1 MNLPKMK
8 VRLRYAGF
16 TCGCQQ
22 LLCSAG
28 PRHFNLLKNLHF
40 PSWHSNCNQWRQDA
54 TGLQFCGEGE
64 FMSYNLV
71 AKDWRELSE
80 AASKELD
87 PQKLM
92 DLVTQLNEVLK
103 QREDRKRDVSNFE
116 PPQQ

>member
-1 MNLPKMK
+1 MK
-8 VRLRYAGF
+8 VGVKVCRFYLRLPTTSLFSWTSAF
-16 TCGCQQ
+16 Q
-22 LLCSAG
+22 LTQKSAL
-28 PRHFNLLKNLHF
+28 PDLA
-40 PSWHSNCNQWRQDA
+40 RQLQSVEARA
-54 TGLQFCGEGE
+54 TGLQLCGEGE

-92 DLVTQLNEVLK
+92 ELVTQLNEVLK
-103 QREDRKRDVSNFE
+103 QREDRKRDTSNFE

>member
-1 MNLPKMK
+1 
-8 VRLRYAGF
+8 
-16 TCGCQQ
+16 
-22 LLCSAG
+22 
-28 PRHFNLLKNLHF
+28 
-40 PSWHSNCNQWRQDA
+40 
-54 TGLQFCGEGE
+54 
-64 FMSYNLV
+64 MSYNLV
-71 AKDWRELSE
+71 GKDWREISV